1 MGRIRFGIRFVLWI
15 NNCINQLHD
24 AVRFLHLFKF
34 GLVVLGVSTPRAAG
48 NREIPCCFFVESP
61 KTTFSLCASGDLS
74 ASCVGSAS
82 QAITMQRADTAK
94 QINFLVSIDS
104 FHQTFGLA
112 PPPQLFGY
120 LSASAAVSSFYRC
133 YAVIVYWGNP
143 PR

>member
-1 MGRIRFGIRFVLWI
+1 MITTFGSSFR
-15 NNCINQLHD
+15 
-24 AVRFLHLFKF
+24 R
-34 GLVVLGVSTPRAAG
+34 G
-48 NREIPCCFFVESP
+48 NPPKVGDSRETLAYFFVCAPP
-61 KTTFSLCASGDLS
+61 KTTFSLCASDDLS

-120 LSASAAVSSFYRC
+120 LSASAAVSR
-133 YAVIVYWGNP
+133 GL
-143 PR
+143 